1 MGDAPPPSPQ
11 VIWSHA
17 AQEETQSAQSPT
29 TGAPP
34 APAAGPSGAT
44 LALTIVMWIVWVG
57 VIVVADLLGFLMF
70 AFADSPGAGRA
81 AQMMIAPAVAW
92 IGFTFVAGAAL
103 LLFRRGWTIALAFV
117 LAISP
122 PFVVFAGYNLLDG
135 AGSSASGGS
144 ANVTSGSSPINPPPV
159 DRHVPP
165 GGFVPPPMK
174 VREQPDFQEA
184 IRRATQPS
192 SQPSSQSG
200 DANDTSR

>member
-1 MGDAPPPSPQ
+1 M
-11 VIWSHA
+11 
-17 AQEETQSAQSPT
+17 
-29 TGAPP
+29 
-34 APAAGPSGAT
+34 
-44 LALTIVMWIVWVG
+44 IVTWIVWLG
-57 VIVVADLLGFLMF
+57 VIVVADFLGFLMF

-81 AQMMIAPAVAW
+81 AQMMIVPAFAW
-92 IGFTFVAGAAL
+92 FGFTFVAGAAL
-103 LLFRRGWTIALAFV
+103 LLFRKGWTIALAFV

-122 PFVVFAGYNLLDG
+122 PFVIFGGYNLFDG
-135 AGSSASGGS
+135 AGGSTTGGGG

-184 IRRATQPS
+184 IRRATRPSSGPS
-192 SQPSSQSG
+192 SQPV